1 MVKEQRSHSRCPAV
15 GFPGQ
20 SVEPVT
26 GYIVD
31 VAGI

>member
-1 MVKEQRSHSRCPAV
+1 MVKEQRSHSHCPAV

-20 SVEPVT
+20 SAKAAT

-31 VAGI
+31 GAGI